1 MPTSPTIFHYREYP
15 MRKQSLAKMAVQEEI
30 HGLRAR
36 IAELEREKQIA
47 DELQQ
52 PGEQYQILFN
62 TLIEAFCLIEVV
74 FDADARP
81 VDLRLLEINPAFEL
95 QTGLKNARGRLVR
108 ELIPDLEAN
117 WFEIYGQVVLTG
129 QPARF
134 VNEAKPLNH
143 WYSVSAYRVGGPGSR
158 RVAVLFNDITEIK
171 RAEQRLRD
179 TQKLET
185 IGVLASGIAHDFN
198 NMLGGILA
206 QSELVLAEVPADS
219 LVAEGVKTIKT
230 VALRAADIVGQLLAY
245 AGQESP
251 GFEPVDLS
259 RLVGEMLPLL
269 AVSIS
274 KHSVLKTELAENLPA
289 VWANVPQLGRII
301 MNLVTNASEAL
312 AEGGGVIA
320 VATAWAGSAKS
331 ETDLC
336 DCGYVRLE
344 VSDTGCGMS
353 EEIQAR
359 CFDPFFTTKF
369 TGRGLGLA
377 TVQGIV
383 RSHGGTIEVVS
394 APGQGT
400 SVSVL
405 LPSSGEW
412 GPGEHDVAVSN
423 GVGAISGTVLFVED
437 EETLRTPTTKMLRR
451 KGLSV
456 LEASDGLAALDLFR
470 ANKSRIGVVLLDLT
484 LPGMEGKDVFAE
496 VRRIRPDIKVIL
508 TTAYSEEMAISA
520 VGGQHDW
527 AFIRKPYR
535 ITELAKM
542 LQAMLS
548 A

>member
-1 MPTSPTIFHYREYP
+1 MGR
-15 MRKQSLAKMAVQEEI
+15 QSLARMAVEDEI
-30 HGLRAR
+30 QGLRTR

-47 DELQQ
+47 DEWRH

-62 TLIEAFCLIEVV
+62 TLIEGFCIIEVI

-81 VDLRLLEINPAFEL
+81 VDLRFLEINPAFEL
-95 QTGLKNARGRLVR
+95 QTGLKNARGRFAR
-108 ELIPDLEAN
+108 ELIPDLEAY
-117 WFEIYGQVVLTG
+117 WFEIYGQVILTG

-143 WYSVSAYRVGGPGSR
+143 WYSVSAYRVGGPESR
-158 RVAVLFNDITEIK
+158 RIAVLFNDITEIK
-171 RAEQRLRD
+171 RAEQRLRH

-206 QSELVLAEVPADS
+206 QSELVLAEVPAAS
-219 LVAEGVKTIKT
+219 LVAEGVNTIKA
-230 VALRAADIVGQLLAY
+230 VALRAAEIVRQLLAY

-259 RLVGEMLPLL
+259 RLVREMLPLL

-289 VWANVPQLGRII
+289 VWGNVPQLGRII
-301 MNLVTNASEAL
+301 MNLITNASEAL
-312 AEGGGVIA
+312 AEGGGVIS

-336 DCGYVRLE
+336 GGYVRLE

-359 CFDPFFTTKF
+359 IFDPFFTTKF
-369 TGRGLGLA
+369 AGRGLGLA

-383 RSHGGTIEVVS
+383 RSHGGMIEVVS

-400 SVSVL
+400 RIRVS
-405 LPSSGEW
+405 LPSSGEG
-412 GPGEHDVAVSN
+412 GPGDHDVAVSS
-423 GVGAISGTVLFVED
+423 GVAAISGTILFVED
-437 EETLRTPTTKMLRR
+437 EETLRTPTAKMLRR
-451 KGLSV
+451 IGLSV
-456 LEASDGLAALDLFR
+456 LEASDGLAAVDLFR

-508 TTAYSEEMAISA
+508 TTAYSDEMAMSA

-535 ITELAKM
+535 FTELAKT
-542 LQAMLS
+542 LQAVLS

>member
-1 MPTSPTIFHYREYP
+1 MST
-15 MRKQSLAKMAVQEEI
+15 QSSAKMAAQKEI
-30 HGLRAR
+30 QVLRTR

-47 DELQQ
+47 DELRE

-81 VDLRLLEINPAFEL
+81 VDLRFLEINPAFEL

-108 ELIPDLEAN
+108 ELIPDLEAY
-117 WFEIYGQVVLTG
+117 WFEIYGQVALTG

-134 VNEAKPLNH
+134 VNEAKPLNR
-143 WYSVSAYRVGGPGSR
+143 WYSVSAYRVGGPESGR
-158 RVAVLFNDITEIK
+158 IAVLFNDITEIK

-185 IGVLASGIAHDFN
+185 LGVLASGIAHDFN

-206 QSELVLAEVPADS
+206 QSELALAEVPADS
-219 LVAEGVKTIKT
+219 PVAKGVNTIKV
-230 VALRAADIVGQLLAY
+230 VALRAAEIVRQLLTFT
-245 AGQESP
+245 GQESYSY
-251 GFEPVDLS
+251 EPVDLS

-289 VWANVPQLGRII
+289 VWANSPQLGQIL

-320 VATAWAGSAKS
+320 VSTAWVGNAKS

-336 DCGYVRLE
+336 DRDCVRLE

-359 CFDPFFTTKF
+359 IFDPFFTTKF
-369 TGRGLGLA
+369 AGRGLGLA
-377 TVQGIV
+377 SVQGIV
-383 RSHGGTIEVVS
+383 RSHGGAIEVVS

-400 SVSVL
+400 RIRVW

-412 GPGEHDVAVSN
+412 APGDHDVAVSN
-423 GVGAISGTVLFVED
+423 DSGAITGTVLFIDD
-437 EETLRTPTTKMLRR
+437 EETLRTPAAEMLRR

-456 LEASDGLAALDLFR
+456 LEARDGLAALDLFR
-470 ANKSRIGVVLLDLT
+470 LNVTLVEEPRPESLQDRTDDGKQRIPTVT
-484 LPGMEGKDVFAE
+484 LG
-496 VRRIRPDIKVIL
+496 
-508 TTAYSEEMAISA
+508 Y
-520 VGGQHDW
+520 
-527 AFIRKPYR
+527 
-535 ITELAKM
+535 
-542 LQAMLS
+542 
-548 A
+548 